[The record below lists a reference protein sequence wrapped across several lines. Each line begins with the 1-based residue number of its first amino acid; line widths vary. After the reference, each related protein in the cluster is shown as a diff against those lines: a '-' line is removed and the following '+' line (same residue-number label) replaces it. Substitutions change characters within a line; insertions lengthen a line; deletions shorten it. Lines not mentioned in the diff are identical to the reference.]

1 MKGIIEDWQG
11 TDDVNW
17 IVLVFLYFVIIYFF
31 YFKFCNAAVP
41 IIDKFLGLVEIKESN
56 NERSELSKSDNSSEK

>member
-1 MKGIIEDWQG
+1 M
-11 TDDVNW
+11 
-17 IVLVFLYFVIIYFF
+17 IIYFF

>member
-31 YFKFCNAAVP
+31 YFMFCNMAWP
-41 IIDKFLGLVEIKESN
+41 IIDKFLGLAKIKERN
-56 NERSELSKSDNSSEK
+56 NELSELSKSDNSSEK

>member
-31 YFKFCNAAVP
+31 YLKFCNAAVP